1 MTTKTWLRIVNVFI
15 TIFQFIIPITV
26 VSTTYFT
33 IETSPKVA
41 FNILGVVLLLSIVIG
56 WVKYSKK
63 RIIIRQQSGF
73 TPSPYKVM
81 VYAYLPSVVVLFGI
95 WRILSVVQTDIEEL
109 SKVVLIIFVCYLIS
123 FILKFFQTHLEK
135 KLATI

>member
-1 MTTKTWLRIVNVFI
+1 MTTKTWLRIVNAFVA
-15 TIFQFIIPITV
+15 IFQFIIPLTV

-41 FNILGVVLLLSIVIG
+41 FNIIGVVLLLVIVIG
-56 WVKYSKK
+56 WVKYAKK

-73 TPSPYKVM
+73 KPSPYKVM

-109 SKVVLIIFVCYLIS
+109 SKVVFIIFICYLIS
-123 FILKFFQTHLEK
+123 FVLKFIQTHLEK
-135 KLATI
+135 KLAEI

>member
-1 MTTKTWLRIVNVFI
+1 MTTKTWLRIVNAFVA
-15 TIFQFIIPITV
+15 IFQFIIPLTV

-41 FNILGVVLLLSIVIG
+41 FNIIGVVLLLVIVIG
-56 WVKYSKK
+56 WVKYAKK

-73 TPSPYKVM
+73 KPSPYKVM

-109 SKVVLIIFVCYLIS
+109 SKVVLIIFICYLIS
-123 FILKFFQTHLEK
+123 FVLKFIQTHLEK
-135 KLATI
+135 KLAEI